1 MVFGHLFYAYF
12 KYLGMQTLMR
22 VFPEY
27 HVTKS
32 NLGTDPS
39 ETAVWCLDVSEKK
52 EDKGK
57 ISKSMASSL
66 KGLPGLYR
74 V

>member
-1 MVFGHLFYAYF
+1 M
-12 KYLGMQTLMR
+12 MR